1 MYGVIFAITNIY
13 KMNSSLEI
21 PEGIDKK
28 ALRDILELDE
38 KIRLFQKGEINNESF
53 RAYRLARGI
62 YGQRQDGVNMIR
74 IKLPFGRVTPEQLE
88 RIADIAQTYGS
99 GNLHATTRQ
108 DVQLHYVQLSSA
120 PQLWAD
126 LEEKG
131 ITLREACGNTIRN
144 LTASPYAGIDPE
156 ELFDVSPYANAV
168 FNYFLR
174 NPVCQN
180 LGRKFKI
187 AFSSSDRDSAFTF
200 IHDLGFIPSQKEIE
214 GKLHRGFR
222 VVVAGGL
229 GAQPFIAHRIT
240 DFMEEDR
247 IIPFAEACLRIFD
260 RYGERAKRHKARL
273 KYLIQSMG
281 LDPFLALVEE
291 EWENLPAKTFSIDLN
306 DYIQSEIPQLL
317 GWDIAEPVNTKKYE
331 RWLRLNTYE
340 QKQKGYYAVQIKLPA
355 GNINSTN
362 ARLLAQIAKDHASSD
377 MRITVNQ
384 GMLLKYVKPEALH
397 SLFIALDTIY
407 LAEPGFDSL
416 YDVTACP
423 GTDTCNLGIASSVGL
438 AHELET
444 VMTKEYGD
452 IRFERDIKVKISGC
466 MNGCAHHAIASIG
479 FHGMSMKVGPYV
491 LPAMQVLLGGGLD
504 SKGNGAIAEK
514 IIKLPSKYIPD
525 AVRSLLDSYQDN
537 MEEEEN
543 FNDYFYRMGKNYFY
557 NLLKPLGEL
566 KEVDQFLLMDWGNEK
581 IYETKIGIGECAV
594 PMMDMV
600 GVVFEEVRETLNR
613 AKDAI
618 DQQEWVE
625 GIYYC
630 YTALLNTGKALL
642 LTKEMPC
649 NTHMSVI
656 KNFDASFTSDNE
668 FNWDGSFGDLV
679 YQINSNNSSF
689 EFAETYHAVVEDFYS
704 KALKYR
710 EAQIQNN

>member
-1 MYGVIFAITNIY
+1 
-13 KMNSSLEI
+13 MNSSLEI
-21 PEGIDKK
+21 SEDIDKK
-28 ALRDILELDE
+28 ALRDILELDQ
-38 KIRLFQKGEINNESF
+38 KIKLFKKGEINDESF
-53 RAYRLARGI
+53 RAFRLARGI

-74 IKLPFGRVTPEQLE
+74 IKLPFGRVTPEQFE
-88 RIADIAQTYGS
+88 RIADISEAYGS

-108 DVQLHYVQLSSA
+108 DIQLHYVHLSSA
-120 PQLWAD
+120 PQLWAK

-200 IHDLGFIPSQKEIE
+200 IHDLGFIPRQKEIN
-214 GKLHRGFR
+214 GKLVRGFR
-222 VVVAGGL
+222 VVLAGGL
-229 GAQPFIAHRIT
+229 GAQPFMAHRIT

-247 IIPFAEACLRIFD
+247 IIPFTEACLRIFD

-273 KYLIQSMG
+273 KYLIQDMG
-281 LDPFLALVEE
+281 IDPFLELVQT
-291 EWENLPAKTFSIDLN
+291 EWESLSVKTFPIDLN
-306 DYIQSEIPQLL
+306 DYTASEIPERSA
-317 GWDIAEPVNTKKYE
+317 WSSEDPVNFQKYE
-331 RWLRLNTYE
+331 RWLRLNQYE
-340 QKQKGYYAVQIKLPA
+340 QKQKGYCAVQIKLPS
-355 GNINSTN
+355 GNINAEN
-362 ARLLAQIAKDHASSD
+362 ARKLAKIARDHASAD

-384 GMLLKYVKPEALH
+384 GILLKYVKPEALK
-397 SLFIALDTIY
+397 SLFIALDTIN
-407 LAEPGFDSL
+407 LAEPGFDTL

-438 AHELET
+438 AEELEK
-444 VMTKEYGD
+444 VLTKEYGD
-452 IRFERDIKVKISGC
+452 IVFEKEIKVKISGC

-479 FHGMSMKVGPYV
+479 FHGMSMKIGQYI

-504 SKGNGAIAEK
+504 SSENGAIAEK
-514 IIKLPSKYIPD
+514 IIKLPSKCIPD
-525 AVRSLLDSYQDN
+525 AVRSLLNNYQEN
-537 MEEEEN
+537 MKDDEN
-543 FNDYFYRMGKNYFY
+543 FNDYYNRMGKNHFY
-557 NLLKPLGEL
+557 TLLKPLGEL
-566 KEVDQFLLMDWGNEK
+566 KEVNQFHLMDWGNEK

-613 AKDAI
+613 AKEAI
-618 DQQEWVE
+618 NQREWVE

-642 LTKEMPC
+642 LTKEKPC
-649 NTHMSVI
+649 NTHISVI
-656 KNFDASFTSDNE
+656 KNFDPTFIESKE
-668 FNWDGSFGDLV
+668 FEWDGSFHDLV
-679 YQINSNNSSF
+679 FQINTNGSSS
-689 EFAETYHAVVEDFYS
+689 EFADTYYNIVEDFYTR
-704 KALKYR
+704 AIAYR
-710 EAQIQNN
+710 ESQLQST